1 MLLQKVNKLSEDSW
15 QLDTISAQLA
25 SLDSRL
31 QWDTKD
37 SHIWERGGGKGLVTS
52 NFLAKESKSDATPLQ
67 HYRFSSYVVYTY

>member
-37 SHIWERGGGKGLVTS
+37 SHI
-52 NFLAKESKSDATPLQ
+52 
-67 HYRFSSYVVYTY
+67 